1 MSFVEQLVHQAD
13 NIVWHSSTYLGE
25 NPKTRSYEVPVTKLS
40 KAEII
45 QEIVEAY
52 DFALNQIELQDPA
65 TLTKVFDWRGGKMDK
80 IQFLNLIQDLQTHP
94 RGQLIGYLRLKQ
106 IKPPAYRGW

>member
-45 QEIVEAY
+45 QEIVEA
-52 DFALNQIELQDPA
+52 
-65 TLTKVFDWRGGKMDK
+65 
-80 IQFLNLIQDLQTHP
+80 
-94 RGQLIGYLRLKQ
+94 
-106 IKPPAYRGW
+106 